1 MNNTNVIIQGTPE
14 WFAARRGKVTASRV
28 ADVMARTKSGFAA
41 SRENYKAELLLEILT
56 NTTAIGFTSEA
67 MKWGTE
73 QEPNARAAYSATIF
87 DTVTEVGFVNHPDI
101 LGAGC
106 SPDGLVGDD
115 GIIEIKCP
123 NTATYL
129 EIFKTDVIPQKWL
142 TQIQMQL
149 DCTERKWCDF
159 VCYDPRMPEGAQL
172 YVQRIERDEMFIS
185 TMREMIITFI
195 KELNSDVEKV
205 KNKIEEKKNAQ
216 SLSK

>member
-1 MNNTNVIIQGTPE
+1 MNNPNVIVQGTDE

-28 ADVMARTKSGFAA
+28 ADLMARTKTGFAA

-56 NTTAIGFTSEA
+56 GTTAVGFVSEA

-73 QEPNARAAYSATIF
+73 KEPEARAKYSETIF
-87 DTVTEVGFVNHPDI
+87 EPVTEIGFVDHPDI

-115 GIIEIKCP
+115 GLIEIKCP
-123 NTATYL
+123 NTATFID
-129 EIFKTDVIPQKWL
+129 IFLSDNIPQKWQ

-149 DCTERKWCDF
+149 DTTGRQWCDF

-172 YVQRIERDEMFIS
+172 YVKRVERDEMFIS
-185 TMREMIITFI
+185 TMREMIRVFI
-195 KELNSDVEKV
+195 KELNENVEKV
-205 KNKIEEKKNAQ
+205 KAKIEEKQNGA

>member
-1 MNNTNVIIQGTPE
+1 MNNPNVIVQGTDE

-28 ADVMARTKSGFAA
+28 ADLMARTKSGFAA
-41 SRENYKAELLLEILT
+41 SRQNYKAELLLEILT
-56 NTTAIGFTSEA
+56 GSTAVGFVSEA

-73 QEPNARAAYSATIF
+73 KEPEARAAYAATTF
-87 DTVTEVGFVNHPDI
+87 DSVTEIGFVDHPDI

-129 EIFKTDVIPQKWL
+129 EILLTDVIPQKWQ

-149 DCTERKWCDF
+149 DCTGRKWCDF
-159 VCYDPRMPEGAQL
+159 VCYDPRMPEGGKL
-172 YVQRIERDEMFIS
+172 YIQRVERDEMFIS
-185 TMREMIITFI
+185 TMREMIRTFI
-195 KELNSDVEKV
+195 EELNSEVQQV
-205 KNKIEEKKNAQ
+205 KAKIEEKKNGA
-216 SLSK
+216 SVSK

>member
-1 MNNTNVIIQGTPE
+1 MNDASVIVQGSDA

-28 ADVMARTKSGFAA
+28 ADLMARTKSGFSA
-41 SRENYKAELLLEILT
+41 SRANYKAELLLEILT
-56 NTTAIGFTSEA
+56 GTTAVGFVSEA

-73 QEPNARAAYSATIF
+73 KEPEARAAYSATIF
-87 DTVTEVGFVNHPDI
+87 DTVTEIGFIDHPDI

-129 EIFKTDVIPQKWL
+129 EILLSDLIPQKWQ

-149 DCTERKWCDF
+149 DCTGRQWCDF

-172 YVQRIERDEMFIS
+172 YVKRIERDEMFIA

-195 KELNSDVEKV
+195 EELNEDVAKV
-205 KNKIEEKKNAQ
+205 KAKIEEKQNVE

>member
-1 MNNTNVIIQGTPE
+1 MNNPDVIVQGTPE

-28 ADVMARTKSGFAA
+28 ADLMARTKTGFAA

-56 NTTAIGFTSEA
+56 GTTAVGFVSEA

-73 QEPNARAAYSATIF
+73 KEPEARAKYAETIF
-87 DTVTEVGFVNHPDI
+87 ETVTEVGFVHHPDI
-101 LGAGC
+101 AGVGV

-115 GIIEIKCP
+115 GLVEIKCP
-123 NTATYL
+123 NTATFID
-129 EIFKTDVIPQKWL
+129 IFLKDQIPQKWL
-142 TQIQMQL
+142 TQIQAQL
-149 DCTERKWCDF
+149 DTTGRKWCDF

-172 YVQRIERDEMFIS
+172 YVKRVERDEMFIA

-195 KELNSDVEKV
+195 KELNEDVAKV
-205 KNKIEEKKNAQ
+205 KAKIEEKKNDT

>member
-1 MNNTNVIIQGTPE
+1 MNNPNVIVQGTDE

-28 ADVMARTKSGFAA
+28 ADLMARTKTGFSS
-41 SRENYKAELLLEILT
+41 SRANYKAELLLEILT
-56 NTTAIGFTSEA
+56 NTTAVGFVSEA

-73 QEPNARAAYSATIF
+73 KEPEARAKYSETIF
-87 DTVTEVGFVNHPDI
+87 EPVVEVGFVDHPDI

-129 EIFKTDVIPQKWL
+129 EILLTDIIPQKWQ

-149 DCTERKWCDF
+149 DCTGRKWCDF
-159 VCYDPRMPEGAQL
+159 VCYDPRMPEGGQI
-172 YVQRIERDEMFIS
+172 YVKRVERDEMFIA

-195 KELNSDVEKV
+195 EELNNDVAKV
-205 KNKIEEKKNAQ
+205 KSKIEEKQNG
-216 SLSK
+216 

>member
-1 MNNTNVIIQGTPE
+1 MEQRTNE
-14 WFAARRGKVTASRV
+14 WYLARLGKVTASKI
-28 ADVMARTKSGFAA
+28 ADVIARTKSGFST
-41 SRENYKAELLLEILT
+41 SRENYKAQLVAEIMT
-56 NTTAIGFTSEA
+56 GKPYEGFKSAA
-67 MKWGTE
+67 MQDGIDR
-73 QEPNARAAYSATIF
+73 EPAARQRYADSVF
-87 DTVTEVGFVNHPDI
+87 EDVTEVGFVDHPDI

-129 EIFKTDVIPQKWL
+129 EILLTDNIPLKWN

-149 DCTERKWCDF
+149 DCTGRKWCDF

-172 YVQRIERDEMFIS
+172 YVQRVERDEIFIA

-195 KELNSDVEKV
+195 KELHDDVQQIKAKIKEKQ
-205 KNKIEEKKNAQ
+205 NAQ

>member
-1 MNNTNVIIQGTPE
+1 MNNPNVIVQGTPE

-28 ADVMARTKSGFAA
+28 ADLMARTKSGFAA
-41 SRENYKAELLLEILT
+41 SRANYKAELVLEILT
-56 NTTAIGFTSEA
+56 GNTAVGFTSEA

-73 QEPNARAAYSATIF
+73 QEPNARAAYAATVF
-87 DTVTEVGFVNHPDI
+87 DTVTEVGFVDHPDI

-129 EIFKTDVIPQKWL
+129 EILLTDNIPLKWN

-149 DCTERKWCDF
+149 DCTGRKWCDF

-172 YVQRIERDEMFIS
+172 YVQRVERDEIFIA

-195 KELNSDVEKV
+195 KELNDDVQQIKAKIKEKQ
-205 KNKIEEKKNAQ
+205 NAQ

>member
-1 MNNTNVIIQGTPE
+1 MNNPNVIVQGTDE

-28 ADVMARTKSGFAA
+28 ADLMARTKSGFSS
-41 SRENYKAELLLEILT
+41 SRANYKAELLLEILT
-56 NTTAIGFTSEA
+56 NTTAVGFVSEA

-73 QEPNARAAYSATIF
+73 KEPEARAKYSETIF
-87 DTVTEVGFVNHPDI
+87 EPVVEVGFVDHPDI

-129 EIFKTDVIPQKWL
+129 EILLTDVIPQKWQ

-149 DCTERKWCDF
+149 DCTGRKWCDF
-159 VCYDPRMPEGAQL
+159 VCYDPRMPEGGQI
-172 YVQRIERDEMFIS
+172 YVKRVERDEMFIA

-195 KELNSDVEKV
+195 EELNNDVAKV
-205 KNKIEEKKNAQ
+205 KAKIEEKQNG
-216 SLSK
+216 